1 MHAVIVGRKRRG
13 VQINLRQRGFMYF
26 RRTMVM
32 SEEEEEEEE
41 PLPRRRDAA
50 ISTNCDMYM
59 FPPSL
64 PLYSHLQ
71 QASSHV
77 AAGCENLDFHFRF
90 QE

>member
-1 MHAVIVGRKRRG
+1 MHAVIVGRKKRG

-32 SEEEEEEEE
+32 SEEEEE

-59 FPPSL
+59 FPPSFSIL
-64 PLYSHLQ
+64 ISNRPRRTLLQ
-71 QASSHV
+71 V
-77 AAGCENLDFHFRF
+77 ARILTFISDFKNKAG
-90 QE
+90 

>member
-41 PLPRRRDAA
+41 EEPLPRTA
-50 ISTNCDMYM
+50 
-59 FPPSL
+59 
-64 PLYSHLQ
+64 
-71 QASSHV
+71 
-77 AAGCENLDFHFRF
+77 
-90 QE
+90 

>member
-41 PLPRRRDAA
+41 EPLPCTA
-50 ISTNCDMYM
+50 
-59 FPPSL
+59 
-64 PLYSHLQ
+64 
-71 QASSHV
+71 
-77 AAGCENLDFHFRF
+77 
-90 QE
+90 